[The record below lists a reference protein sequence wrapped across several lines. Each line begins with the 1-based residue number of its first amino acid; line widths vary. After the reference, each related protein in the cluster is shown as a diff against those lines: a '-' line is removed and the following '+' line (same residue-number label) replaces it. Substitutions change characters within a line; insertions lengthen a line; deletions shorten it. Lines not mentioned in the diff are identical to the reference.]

1 MIFFA
6 MILVV
11 MGIIGC
17 ENDPEEIGLN
27 IQPENELLNVAYED
41 STTVQAYSEIVDSV
55 RTDETS
61 RNLLGSYLDPV
72 FGLTTASIATQVR
85 LSTTSVG
92 FGDSPQLDS
101 IVLAFEYTR
110 IQLQGDKEI
119 LAYGDTTTPQTFR
132 VYELDE
138 SIFFDSAYY
147 SNNVPAIK
155 EPEIGILTTAPT
167 PTDSITV
174 DTLRLKSQLRIHLSE
189 ELGNRLLE
197 QDSITSN
204 EALDD
209 LLKGFYVSPD
219 PVSAGGA
226 IVFFN
231 LLETYSRLTIYYS
244 NTESDSLEYHFNI
257 NTESARFNNYTHNY
271 DLADPDFLAQ
281 MQGDTLL
288 GKERL
293 YLQSMGG
300 VTTKIMFPNFSDWK
314 KEEIAL
320 NEANLIFTN
329 LNQES
334 EFEPPSNLVLFR
346 INSEGNNE
354 FLQDQFEGE
363 DYFGGEYDEATGT
376 YTFRITQHLQ
386 KVLGSDTLTN
396 NLLLSISGASLLPN
410 RVVLAGYDTTLQNRL
425 RLQLIYTKLAN

>member
-11 MGIIGC
+11 SGILGC

-27 IQPENELLNVAYED
+27 IQPENELLSVAYSD
-41 STTVQAYSEIVDSV
+41 TITLQAYSEIVDSV

-72 FGLTTASIATQVR
+72 FGRTTASIATQVR

-110 IQLQGDKEI
+110 IQLQGDKEM

-147 SNNVPAIK
+147 SNDAPAIK
-155 EPEIGILTTAPT
+155 EPEIGVLTTAPT
-167 PTDSITV
+167 PADSITV

-204 EALDD
+204 DALDD
-209 LLKGFYVSPD
+209 VLKGFYISPD
-219 PVSAGGA
+219 PVSSGGA

-257 NTESARFNNYTHNY
+257 NSESARFNNYSHSY
-271 DLADPDFLAQ
+271 ELADPDFLAQ
-281 MQGDTLL
+281 MQGDSLL

-314 KEEIAL
+314 QEEIAI

-363 DYFGGEYDEATGT
+363 DYFGGEYDETTGT

-425 RLQLIYTKLAN
+425 RLQMIYTKLAN